1 MSEREY
7 KEVAS
12 ILTIENTQAKGRQPT
27 YGNQNVIF
35 EEEIVLAPGQTYS
48 FSQFPKDGKNETTGK
63 RWKGLSISIQEVTG
77 GDEEESGNS
86 RFDLDD

>member
-12 ILTIENTQAKGRQPT
+12 ILTFENTQAKGRQPT
-27 YGNQNVIF
+27 HGNQNVIF
-35 EEEIVLAPGQTYS
+35 EEEVVLAPGKTYS
-48 FSQFPKDGKNETTGK
+48 FSQFPKEGKSADGK
-63 RWKGLSISIQEVTG
+63 RWKGLSISVQEVTG